1 MYSSLLEQSLSE
13 VSWTV
18 EMTHSFLVPQFRLG
32 SLKLQEVPSPAEVV
46 KELIGYCLD
55 SLGKLR
61 AKTEH
66 LQRENERLFSSW
78 SDVEKR

>member
-1 MYSSLLEQSLSE
+1 
-13 VSWTV
+13 
-18 EMTHSFLVPQFRLG
+18 MTHSFLVPQFRLG
-32 SLKLQEVPSPAEVV
+32 SLKLQEVLSPAEVV